1 VLGRDPALLEHD
13 GGSAVVSGRHAE
25 ILLSLA
31 AAPQGLGAAA
41 LAEQVYGTAGSEHT
55 LRPELVRLR
64 KWLAQQGAGIDL
76 LSRPYRLSRPLR
88 VDAVEALEALGRGA
102 HRLALA
108 AYEGPVLPGS
118 AAPAIER
125 LRAEVDA
132 TLRESMLQSAA
143 AEPLFDYAQSWAPD
157 DEQVW
162 ETLLQVLPPLSPKRA
177 RVVARLDQLAREP

>member
-1 VLGRDPALLEHD
+1 
-13 GGSAVVSGRHAE
+13 
-25 ILLSLA
+25 
-31 AAPQGLGAAA
+31 
-41 LAEQVYGTAGSEHT
+41 
-55 LRPELVRLR
+55 
-64 KWLAQQGAGIDL
+64 
-76 LSRPYRLSRPLR
+76 
-88 VDAVEALEALGRGA
+88 
-102 HRLALA
+102 
-108 AYEGPVLPGS
+108 VLPGS